1 MFQFSLVTTPMFQH
15 NYFYVAGV
23 IKTTDRKLDR
33 ERQAEHILEVSTANV
48 HCNHMSTD
56 AFT

>member
-1 MFQFSLVTTPMFQH
+1 MFQFRLVTKLMCQH

-33 ERQAEHILEVSTANV
+33 ERQAEHILEVSTAKV
-48 HCNHMSTD
+48 YCN
-56 AFT
+56 

>member
-1 MFQFSLVTTPMFQH
+1 MFQFSLVTRLMFQR

-33 ERQAEHILEVSTANV
+33 ERQAEHILEVSTAKV
-48 HCNHMSTD
+48 YCN
-56 AFT
+56 